1 MSKCVFE
8 SVKWLTLIVTWLAGI
23 VLAKGAWKLAA
34 LLVPPYGWYL
44 IVERIMQSLEVKL
57 EEKEMENAITQVFD
71 EQLKEAK
78 DQENPKVYF
87 MMYTDLSED
96 GRKQRMS
103 LYKVFKN
110 ELFSLADAFDF
121 VKMQGKFPVLTRKLL
136 NAEIAQ

>member
-1 MSKCVFE
+1 
-8 SVKWLTLIVTWLAGI
+8 
-23 VLAKGAWKLAA
+23 
-34 LLVPPYGWYL
+34 
-44 IVERIMQSLEVKL
+44 
-57 EEKEMENAITQVFD
+57 MENAITQVFD

-96 GRKQRMS
+96 GQKQRMS

-110 ELFSLADAFDF
+110 ELFSLTDAFDF

-136 NAEIAQ
+136 NAEIVQ